1 MSLLRFL
8 QRPLGS
14 DIAVDL
20 GTANTVVFV
29 RGEGVVL
36 FQPSVVAIEERTGEV
51 YAVGDEARQMI
62 GRTPASIRALRP
74 LRHGVIADFD
84 VTEQMLRHF
93 IRRAV
98 RGRRAWARAMI
109 CVPSGITEV
118 ERRAVVDATIAAG
131 VRAASLIEEP
141 MAAAVGAGLPVAEP
155 RASMVC
161 DIGGGTTEVAVIS
174 LGETVVWESIRIGGY
189 EMDDAIVAHAKSEHG
204 LLIGQEAAEEVK
216 IAIGSIAVEPG
227 LEGALV
233 GGRDIATGL
242 LRRVELRP
250 PEVRDALEAAVAR
263 IIEAV
268 KLTLERTPPEL
279 SADVFGEGIVLVGG
293 GALLRGIDERLR
305 RETELPVI
313 VADDPLTCVARGA
326 GQALEEF
333 DAIARAE
340 QAARTSPRGR
350 SRHRRGFR
358 A

>member
-1 MSLLRFL
+1 
-8 QRPLGS
+8 
-14 DIAVDL
+14 
-20 GTANTVVFV
+20 
-29 RGEGVVL
+29 
-36 FQPSVVAIEERTGEV
+36 
-51 YAVGDEARQMI
+51 
-62 GRTPASIRALRP
+62 
-74 LRHGVIADFD
+74 
-84 VTEQMLRHF
+84 
-93 IRRAV
+93 
-98 RGRRAWARAMI
+98 
-109 CVPSGITEV
+109 
-118 ERRAVVDATIAAG
+118 
-131 VRAASLIEEP
+131 
-141 MAAAVGAGLPVAEP
+141 MAAAIGAGLPVAEP

-189 EMDDAIVAHAKSEHG
+189 EMDDAIVAHAKAEHG

-216 IAIGSIAVEPG
+216 IAIGSIIDEPG

-250 PEVRDALEAAVAR
+250 PEVREALEAAVAR
-263 IIEAV
+263 IVEAV

-305 RETELPVI
+305 RETELPVT

-340 QAARTSPRGR
+340 QAARAWPRGR
-350 SRHRRGFR
+350 SRRRRDLRG
-358 A
+358 